1 MKIVAIVL
9 GTLVLTHG
17 CATQPPARPAP
28 QTSVARKSA
37 PSGQSSAAIAPRE
50 STPQPV
56 VEPNPTMTPAAST
69 EPAPA
74 PLTLEQRLDKRAVT
88 DERYARLDLYSWTT
102 PEQIRKLRQTNT
114 LLVATAKTRG
124 APSPYSQLLSRLAN
138 GSGQV
143 RDIAKLLSE
152 HPGLITR
159 RYAWPSPFATA
170 VPLGERSYGHVLVHI
185 VLKEESLVAKLD
197 PLEKEPFSFVDIH
210 GKPVP
215 VADALAN
222 PERIAAVFHVRR
234 KPDGGPRF
242 REYIVCN
249 ESMIARW
256 SIGTPHERA
265 IVTEDAALIA
275 ELLQSPLVSTLGK
288 NDALDANSAW
298 SRRLDKPTLLDAW
311 RAALAFDSPKYKPSP
326 TTLTAIATS
335 LAAYDPAGDP
345 LDHMPTVAFPDKP

>member
-1 MKIVAIVL
+1 MLSLSKLVIALI

-17 CATQPPARPAP
+17 CGTQPPAPTAQTAPTTAESALTPIVETKPPAP
-28 QTSVARKSA
+28 PAPSVA
-37 PSGQSSAAIAPRE
+37 
-50 STPQPV
+50 
-56 VEPNPTMTPAAST
+56 
-69 EPAPA
+69 PAPA

-88 DERYARLDLYSWTT
+88 DEQYARHELYSWTT
-102 PEQIRKLRQTNT
+102 PEQIRKLRQTNV

-124 APSPYSQLLSRLAN
+124 SPSPYSQLLARLAN
-138 GSGQV
+138 GTGEG

-152 HPGLITR
+152 HPGLMKR
-159 RYAWPSPFATA
+159 RYAWPSPFATT
-170 VPLGERSYGHVLVHI
+170 VPLGERSYGHILIHI
-185 VLKEESLVAKLD
+185 VLKEEALLAKLD
-197 PLEKEPFSFVDIH
+197 PLEKEPFSFVDTTGI
-210 GKPVP
+210 PVP
-215 VADALAN
+215 IADALEHPA
-222 PERIAAVFHVRR
+222 RIAAVFHVRR

-256 SIGTPHERA
+256 SVGTPHERA

-275 ELLQSPLVSTLGK
+275 ELLPSPLVSVLGK

-326 TTLTAIATS
+326 TTLEAIATS
-335 LAAYDPAGDP
+335 LAAYDPGGEP
-345 LDHMPTVAFPDKP
+345 LDHVPTVAFPDKP